1 MFRWI
6 ESGKKELIN
15 LLICINYKGHNHIN
29 KIIKQR
35 INMILLI
42 IVGNFLKIDKNTVI
56 PDKINKMDTLEKIVH
71 KVMDIINKVK
81 TRRTNLHKNKKI

>member
-1 MFRWI
+1 
-6 ESGKKELIN
+6 
-15 LLICINYKGHNHIN
+15 
-29 KIIKQR
+29 
-35 INMILLI
+35 MILLI